1 MAAQVNM
8 HMSAQGVEIDVAH
21 PEIGAASIAM
31 SFQGGRPKFLLL
43 FQWCAVLMAFASVV
57 AALPVAALSFGSY
70 GTAKLLGKVSPLRAR
85 MNFSPRH
92 TTGSSIGLAN
102 SFYAIPETLRHYGL
116 WSLLLLP
123 SCPFSRS
130 NWF

>member
-1 MAAQVNM
+1 M

-70 GTAKLLGKVSPLRAR
+70 GTAKLLGKVSPLRATYEFLSKAYDR
-85 MNFSPRH
+85 FIDRL
-92 TTGSSIGLAN
+92 GRKL
-102 SFYAIPETLRHYGL
+102 LRDSRDTPAL
-116 WSLLLLP
+116 RLIVSLTVTVVP
-123 SCPFSRS
+123 IFRS
-130 NWF
+130 NWL